1 MNTKAFALGSKVAFN
16 LRRAV
21 TLIPR
26 AAGPVLSTAKSGIK
40 DFVAGV
46 KAGNDLHRKLTDGKF
61 FETTAKPEETEV
73 EETKVEVNK

>member
-21 TLIPR
+21 TLVPR
-26 AAGPVLSTAKSGIK
+26 AVGPVLSTAKSGIK
-40 DFVAGV
+40 DFAAGI

-61 FETTAKPEETEV
+61 FETKDKV